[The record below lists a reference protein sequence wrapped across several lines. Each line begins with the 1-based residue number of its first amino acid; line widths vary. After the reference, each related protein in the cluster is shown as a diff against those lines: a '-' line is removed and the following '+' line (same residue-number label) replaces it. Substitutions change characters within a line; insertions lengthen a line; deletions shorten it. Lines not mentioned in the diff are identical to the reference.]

1 MTGEQYA
8 KATEALHLTRQQA
21 AELLGVHE
29 RTIRRWIAGTSPVPK
44 LVEVLLNTL
53 ALQKQRS
60 RSRI

>member
-8 KATEALHLTRQQA
+8 KAAEALGLTREQA
-21 AELLGVHE
+21 AETFGVHE